1 MWSTECY
8 NQLTSSY
15 GKIILAGWRASGIFA
30 ALEDDL
36 IGFLIDSF
44 NKIDPFDLAI
54 EIKMIQSFGPKK
66 KFSMITTQTKG
77 FAIRKIW
84 ISTNYNLN

>member
-36 IGFLIDSF
+36 IGFLIYSF

-54 EIKMIQSFGPKK
+54 EIKMTSVIRPKEK
-66 KFSMITTQTKG
+66 VFNDYDSDEG
-77 FAIRKIW
+77 FCN
-84 ISTNYNLN
+84 SENLDFNKL

>member
-54 EIKMIQSFGPKK
+54 EIKMTSVIRPKEK
-66 KFSMITTQTKG
+66 VFNDYDSDEG
-77 FAIRKIW
+77 FCN
-84 ISTNYNLN
+84 SENLDFNKL

>member
-44 NKIDPFDLAI
+44 NKIDPFGLAI
-54 EIKMIQSFGPKK
+54 EIKMTSVIRPKEK
-66 KFSMITTQTKG
+66 VFNDYDSDEE
-77 FAIRKIW
+77 FCN
-84 ISTNYNLN
+84 SENLDFNKL